1 MPLLHL
7 SQATSLS
14 YETPGVVQCEM
25 SQVLVEIHQQKDVAW
40 ELRLVTRAGQ
50 AMRTCGSGKI
60 AGYNSFVCW
69 WRVGA
74 DIVSWMSWTMIMRVT
89 KPEP

>member
-1 MPLLHL
+1 
-7 SQATSLS
+7 
-14 YETPGVVQCEM
+14 M
-25 SQVLVEIHQQKDVAW
+25 SQVLVEVHQQKDVAW

-89 KPEP
+89 KPEPYEKRLSMPVMEAKAMARVRFQR